1 MPTYYFNLKGQHG
14 RYLDPSGTELP
25 DHAQAKEH
33 ARRVALELMY
43 RREPRT
49 RSWRLEVCDA
59 TRTPVFELLFA
70 TVDPLLAQLPP
81 NFRTA
86 VEEVCARTGGVTDAI
101 IDVRNSLHQLRGT
114 LARSDGEPYLAAVDG
129 TLL

>member
-81 NFRTA
+81 DFRTA
-86 VEEVCARTGGVTDAI
+86 VEEVSARTGGVTDAI